1 MRDKSFHK
9 TKYKVLARTTC

>member
-9 TKYKVLARTTC
+9 TKYKVLSRSTC